1 MTAVC
6 VEATTPRAGPW
17 TVRCSKLLTV
27 RLTVDHSYD
36 RVIKTLRAVL
46 AKLRF

>member
-6 VEATTPRAGPW
+6 VDATTPRTGPR

-27 RLTVDHSYD
+27 RDWLL
-36 RVIKTLRAVL
+36 IMIVL
-46 AKLRF
+46 SRLCVLSIA